1 MDFSKITDY
10 LYIGTTPYTE
20 DYPALFEMGVGLVIN
35 MRIER
40 PPHRLH
46 PATPIRVLWL
56 PSFDSPLIPISVRF
70 LRKGVRAALE
80 TIREGNGVY
89 THCAAGI
96 HRSAAL
102 GASILI
108 GLGYSLEESLNLV
121 KQRRHISDPYTWYI
135 RRRIE
140 HFSRVWDYPAK
151 GYSGVTRYPS

>member
-1 MDFSKITDY
+1 VDFSKITDH
-10 LYIGTTPYTE
+10 LYIGTTPYPE
-20 DYPALFEMGVGLVIN
+20 DYPVLLEMGVGLVIN
-35 MRIER
+35 MRVELPPRR
-40 PPHRLH
+40 PHLT
-46 PATPIRVLWL
+46 TPIRILWL

-80 TIREGNGVY
+80 TIREGYGVY
-89 THCAAGI
+89 TYCAAGI

-140 HFSRVWDYPAK
+140 HFSRVWDHAAMNN
-151 GYSGVTRYPS
+151 GCTTQ